1 MNGQEQRQYLESVP
15 AASFALPAAVV
26 FSPIYL
32 IGLLASRLYQTAT
45 GSAALPDAALAGI
58 GVLLFGAIGAGI
70 LYARQFLTTLDSGF
84 VSFLYHTMRNTGLR
98 ALDRRAALVSSGAA
112 LVGCVLGWPAWTP
125 VLLACA
131 AAFWGSQ
138 VHTADPWPVA
148 EATPYEETQ
157 AEEAVETP
165 AADADFA
172 SLDFQWPLQR
182 GVGITTQV
190 QNHVTLTI
198 DVARY
203 QQLQAENPSAT
214 APSPDVQ
221 ALVNHL
227 VTIGTTPEVYHLA
240 LEMARIARNHHPRLS
255 AVEGIA
261 NVLSFVQRCIEADED
276 ATRWKYPLE
285 ALHDRSGNACSRA
298 ILAAALLR
306 ALHED
311 VIVLH
316 RADHCAVGV
325 AVPQGFPGGN
335 FYSFGGKRY
344 YYCEVTDAGWHLG
357 ELPTGFDLSGFQP
370 YTVPHWSEEAPALA
384 GHAQPAVPEQAV
396 APEPGPTEPAEDVA
410 PEAAEDEMLV
420 HPAQPEEQHAPP
432 GGLPVSAADSHR
444 PLEPSEEEDQLSG
457 KPGAGGT

>member
-15 AASFALPAAVV
+15 AASFALPAAVL

-32 IGLLASRLYQTAT
+32 IGLLASRLYQAAT

-58 GVLLFGAIGAGI
+58 GVLLLGAIGAGI
-70 LYARQFLTTLDSGF
+70 LYARQFLTTLDPDF

-148 EATPYEETQ
+148 EATPYEETE
-157 AEEAVETP
+157 AEEAPETP
-165 AADADFA
+165 AADTDFVT
-172 SLDFQWPLQR
+172 LDFQWQLQR
-182 GVGITTQV
+182 GVGITTHV
-190 QNHVTLTI
+190 QNHVTVTV

-203 QQLQAENPSAT
+203 QQLQAQNPSA
-214 APSPDVQ
+214 AASPPDVQ

-227 VTIGTTPEVYHLA
+227 VTVGTTPEVYRLA
-240 LEMARIARNHHPRLS
+240 LEMARIARNHDPRLS

-285 ALHDRSGNACSRA
+285 TLHDRNGNARSRA
-298 ILAAALLR
+298 VLAAALLR

-311 VIVLH
+311 LILLH
-316 RADHCAVGV
+316 RPDHCAVGV

-357 ELPTGFDLSGFQP
+357 ELPTGFDLSEFQP
-370 YTVPHWSEEAPALA
+370 CTVPHWSEEAPALA
-384 GHAQPAVPEQAV
+384 AHEEPSVPEQAT
-396 APEPGPTEPAEDVA
+396 ASE
-410 PEAAEDEMLV
+410 PEAAEAGEMATTEAEGDEV
-420 HPAQPEEQHAPP
+420 AAHSPQPQQHAIP

-444 PLEPSEEEDQLSG
+444 PLEPSEEEHTTGD
-457 KPGAGGT
+457 PGAGKT